1 MIDSHGVNGSEKFLP
16 LLESLHT
23 LLRDY
28 PIQAQMCS
36 IDIDVESRD
45 RPEVLVQLAET
56 ELPATARGLLEW
68 HRTLANSQILAK
80 RTTDDTTLHLEV
92 CGQIDTDDT
101 PVEVWGEIPFDELLI
116 GAGLQPGHQV
126 PLPIEQL
133 ATWAAGLG
141 LFP

>member
-1 MIDSHGVNGSEKFLP
+1 VNGSAKFLP

-36 IDIDVESRD
+36 IDFDVEPPD
-45 RPEVLVQLAET
+45 GPEVLVQLAET
-56 ELPATARGLLEW
+56 ELTATARGLLEW
-68 HRTLANSQILAK
+68 HRTLASSRILAK
-80 RTTDDTTLHLEV
+80 RTTDGATLHLEV

-101 PVEVWGEIPFDELLI
+101 RVEVWGETPFDERLI
-116 GAGLQPGHQV
+116 GAGTQPGQQV
-126 PLPIEQL
+126 PLSVEQL

-141 LFP
+141 LIP